1 MFWKNNIPKKWKNE
15 GRPTKLLIASVL
27 LVIQFQK
34 PTFGSYIHNKLIYW
48 DIYIK
53 RNAPLSFKIS
63 CHGEN
68 FYIWYHCYL
77 WEAIYWNLR
86 RLILAI
92 YYYNEFD
99 PWSYSWP
106 SPEEN
111 SVPPSSMSYLVN
123 PPWGPLYPL
132 VPPLRTES
140 YPPPEYQPLCKYVW
154 PSTEFFQWRGTDSVN

>member
-15 GRPTKLLIASVL
+15 GRPTKSLIASVL

-63 CHGEN
+63 RYGEN

-77 WEAIYWNLR
+77 WHSFYRNIHGLIHAI
-86 RLILAI
+86 
-92 YYYNEFD
+92 
-99 PWSYSWP
+99 
-106 SPEEN
+106 
-111 SVPPSSMSYLVN
+111 
-123 PPWGPLYPL
+123 LYPNDL
-132 VPPLRTES
+132 FLCHILYFETL
-140 YPPPEYQPLCKYVW
+140 YQRVLFIWYLFYVHHFFLKSSKYR
-154 PSTEFFQWRGTDSVN
+154 FQSARSCF